1 MKVKVGLKAMERA
14 LKVLRLD
21 KRKRTGG
28 LSPGTGASFTENLY
42 SHTALH
48 A

>member
-1 MKVKVGLKAMERA
+1 MKVRVGFKAMERA

-21 KRKRTGG
+21 KRTGG

-42 SHTALH
+42 SHKGLH